1 MCAMLRQVARPLEP
15 YTDHGRV
22 LGVVTD
28 VRHRQFPG
36 GTQMR
41 AVHILSSL
49 GNECLSAEGRSLGS
63 TPVSTTVHLLR
74 SSDPFA
80 SSPNMILQ
88 VLGKQEED
96 LGQTIAP
103 AAVA

>member
-1 MCAMLRQVARPLEP
+1 MDVAGWAE
-15 YTDHGRV
+15 GRREGHADNDV
-22 LGVVTD
+22 LL
-28 VRHRQFPG
+28 
-36 GTQMR
+36 
-41 AVHILSSL
+41 AL
-49 GNECLSAEGRSLGS
+49 CLSAEGRSLGS